1 MKGMGER
8 VGNHNIYYA
17 ADQKHKKKNSMLYYF
32 NLVTTYAIF
41 EQSGSY
47 TWSNSEVPSIPR
59 GPIAA
64 DRFLFI
70 IFRTQR
76 GAYKP
81 KENKK
86 WKVDKKKK
94 IIYTPKKVDTPI
106 YSLDFFS
113 FYQLFH
119 SFHFFL

>member
-1 MKGMGER
+1 MGTITYTMLQTK
-8 VGNHNIYYA
+8 NT
-17 ADQKHKKKNSMLYYF
+17 KKKNSMLYYF

-41 EQSGSY
+41 EQSRSY

-86 WKVDKKKK
+86 
-94 IIYTPKKVDTPI
+94 
-106 YSLDFFS
+106 
-113 FYQLFH
+113 
-119 SFHFFL
+119 